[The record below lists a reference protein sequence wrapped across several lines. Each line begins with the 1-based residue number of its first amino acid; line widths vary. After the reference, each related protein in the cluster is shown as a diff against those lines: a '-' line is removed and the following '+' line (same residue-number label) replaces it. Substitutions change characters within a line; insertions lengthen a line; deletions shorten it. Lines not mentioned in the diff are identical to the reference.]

1 VPKKIVKMKKAFT
14 LIELLVVIAILGIL
28 SGTGIV
34 AYNGYTAFAKE
45 NATKNNHKAIVNNM
59 ENEFAK
65 CKLDKDSKIF
75 ETHPCNS
82 SSRPSTNTI
91 SNYAN
96 TKLSL
101 KNPYDNTLPVVQ
113 SNICTSGSVSIVEK
127 EIGNYDVA
135 YASVKKQTKYN
146 SLVSS
151 GWSSNY
157 SKTTSTSVSFSCTQ
171 TTTTKKSFDTYKV
184 SEGLPMN
191 GFGAYIVVDKNGKM
205 TSNWATYSGC
215 EYNYCGNKARENGT
229 GGYDVLWDKLGNK
242 KAQPGE
248 YVFVLIQANRGAQL
262 AANSAVPFNSDG
274 QKICTNRDCTYNFAN
289 NTFTDDRTGQVFEAG
304 SGQRVK

>member
-1 VPKKIVKMKKAFT
+1 MPKKIVKMKKAFT

-96 TKLSL
+96 TKLGL
-101 KNPYDNTLPVVQ
+101 KNPYDNTLLVVQ

-157 SKTTSTSVSFSCTQ
+157 SKTTSTSVSLSCTQ
-171 TTTTKKSFDTYKV
+171 TTTTKGSFDTYKV
-184 SEGLPMN
+184 PVSG
-191 GFGAYIVVDKNGKM
+191 GGAGIVVDRNGNM
-205 TSNWATYSGC
+205 VTSPIT
-215 EYNYCGNKARENGT
+215 GNNGGMACNADCFT
-229 GGYDVLWDKLGNK
+229 GNFDTWLKGSGYDP
-242 KAQPGE
+242 AQHKI
-248 YVFVLIQANRGAQL
+248 VMVIARG
-262 AANSAVPFNSDG
+262 SDG
-274 QKICTNRDCTYNFAN
+274 NDASPCANGNCKYNFSD
-289 NTFTDDRTGQVFEAG
+289 NTFTVINTGKVCTAG
-304 SGQRVK
+304 AKLDNWSQSCK

>member
-1 VPKKIVKMKKAFT
+1 MPKKIVKMKKAFT

-45 NATKNNHKAIVNNM
+45 NATKNNHKEIVNNM

-96 TKLSL
+96 TKLGL

-157 SKTTSTSVSFSCTQ
+157 SKTTSTSVSLSCTQ
-171 TTTTKKSFDTYKV
+171 TTTTKGSFDTYKV
-184 SEGLPMN
+184 PVSG
-191 GFGAYIVVDKNGKM
+191 GGAGIVVDRNGNM
-205 TSNWATYSGC
+205 VTSPIT
-215 EYNYCGNKARENGT
+215 GNNGGMACNADCFT
-229 GGYDVLWDKLGNK
+229 GNFDTWLKGSGYDP
-242 KAQPGE
+242 AQHKI
-248 YVFVLIQANRGAQL
+248 VMVIARG
-262 AANSAVPFNSDG
+262 SDG
-274 QKICTNRDCTYNFAN
+274 NDASPCANGNCKYNFSD
-289 NTFTDDRTGQVFEAG
+289 NTFTVINTGKVCTAG
-304 SGQRVK
+304 AKLDNWSQSCK

>member
-1 VPKKIVKMKKAFT
+1 MPKKIVKMKKAFT

-45 NATKNNHKAIVNNM
+45 NDTKNNHKAIVNNM

-96 TKLSL
+96 TKLGL
-101 KNPYDNTLPVVQ
+101 KNPYDNTLLVVQ

-157 SKTTSTSVSFSCTQ
+157 SKTTSTSVSLSCTQ
-171 TTTTKKSFDTYKV
+171 TTTTKGSFDTYKV
-184 SEGLPMN
+184 PVSG
-191 GFGAYIVVDKNGKM
+191 GGAGIVVDRNGKM
-205 TSNWATYSGC
+205 VTSPMT
-215 EYNYCGNKARENGT
+215 GNNGGMACNADCFT
-229 GGYDVLWDKLGNK
+229 GNFDTWLKGSGYDPTQHKIVMVI
-242 KAQPGE
+242 A
-248 YVFVLIQANRGAQL
+248 RG
-262 AANSAVPFNSDG
+262 SDG
-274 QKICTNRDCTYNFAN
+274 NDASPCANGNCKYNFSD
-289 NTFTDDRTGQVFEAG
+289 NTFTVINTGKVCTAG
-304 SGQRVK
+304 AKLDNWSQSCK

>member
-96 TKLSL
+96 TKLGL
-101 KNPYDNTLPVVQ
+101 KNPYDNTLLVVQ

-157 SKTTSTSVSFSCTQ
+157 SKTTSTSVSLSCTQ
-171 TTTTKKSFDTYKV
+171 TTTTKGSFDTYKV
-184 SEGLPMN
+184 PVSG
-191 GFGAYIVVDKNGKM
+191 GGAGIVVDRNGNM
-205 TSNWATYSGC
+205 VTSPIT
-215 EYNYCGNKARENGT
+215 GNNGGMACNADCFT
-229 GGYDVLWDKLGNK
+229 GNFDTWLKGSGYDP
-242 KAQPGE
+242 AQHKI
-248 YVFVLIQANRGAQL
+248 VMVIARG
-262 AANSAVPFNSDG
+262 SDG
-274 QKICTNRDCTYNFAN
+274 NDASPCANGNCKYNFSD
-289 NTFTDDRTGQVFEAG
+289 NTFTVINTGKVCTAG
-304 SGQRVK
+304 AKLDNWSQSCK

>member
-1 VPKKIVKMKKAFT
+1 MPKKIVKMKKAFT

-96 TKLSL
+96 TKLGL
-101 KNPYDNTLPVVQ
+101 KNPYYNTLPVVQ

-157 SKTTSTSVSFSCTQ
+157 SKTTSTSVSLSCTQ
-171 TTTTKKSFDTYKV
+171 TTP
-184 SEGLPMN
+184 L
-191 GFGAYIVVDKNGKM
+191 
-205 TSNWATYSGC
+205 
-215 EYNYCGNKARENGT
+215 RE
-229 GGYDVLWDKLGNK
+229 
-242 KAQPGE
+242 
-248 YVFVLIQANRGAQL
+248 VLILIRFQFQEEER
-262 AANSAVPFNSDG
+262 
-274 QKICTNRDCTYNFAN
+274 
-289 NTFTDDRTGQVFEAG
+289 E
-304 SGQRVK
+304 

>member
-1 VPKKIVKMKKAFT
+1 MPKKIVKMKKAFT

-34 AYNGYTAFAKE
+34 AYNGFTAFAKE
-45 NATKNNHKAIVNNM
+45 NATKNNHKEIVNNM

-75 ETHPCNS
+75 EIHPCNS

-96 TKLSL
+96 TKLGL
-101 KNPYDNTLPVVQ
+101 KNPYDNTLLVVQ

-157 SKTTSTSVSFSCTQ
+157 SKTTSTSVSLSCTQ
-171 TTTTKKSFDTYKV
+171 TTTTKGSFDTYKV
-184 SEGLPMN
+184 PVSG
-191 GFGAYIVVDKNGKM
+191 GGAGIVVDRNGNM
-205 TSNWATYSGC
+205 VTSPIT
-215 EYNYCGNKARENGT
+215 GNNGGMACNADCFT
-229 GGYDVLWDKLGNK
+229 GNFDTWLKGSGYDP
-242 KAQPGE
+242 AQHKI
-248 YVFVLIQANRGAQL
+248 VMVIARG
-262 AANSAVPFNSDG
+262 SDG
-274 QKICTNRDCTYNFAN
+274 NDASPCANGNCKYNFSD
-289 NTFTDDRTGQVFEAG
+289 NTFTVINTGKVCTAG
-304 SGQRVK
+304 AKLDNWSQSCK

>member
-1 VPKKIVKMKKAFT
+1 MPKKIVKMKKAFT

-45 NATKNNHKAIVNNM
+45 NATKNNHKEIVNNM

-113 SNICTSGSVSIVEK
+113 SNICTSGSVYIVEK

-157 SKTTSTSVSFSCTQ
+157 SKTTSTSVSLSCTQ
-171 TTTTKKSFDTYKV
+171 TTTTKGSFDTYKV
-184 SEGLPMN
+184 PVSG
-191 GFGAYIVVDKNGKM
+191 GGAGIVVDRNGNM
-205 TSNWATYSGC
+205 VTSPIT
-215 EYNYCGNKARENGT
+215 GNNGGMACNADCFT
-229 GGYDVLWDKLGNK
+229 GNFDTWLKGSGYDP
-242 KAQPGE
+242 AQHKI
-248 YVFVLIQANRGAQL
+248 VMVIARG
-262 AANSAVPFNSDG
+262 SDG
-274 QKICTNRDCTYNFAN
+274 NDASPCANGNCKYNFSD
-289 NTFTDDRTGQVFEAG
+289 NTFTVINTGKVCTAG
-304 SGQRVK
+304 AKLDNWSQSCK

>member
-1 VPKKIVKMKKAFT
+1 MPKKIVKMKKAFT

-96 TKLSL
+96 TKLGL

-157 SKTTSTSVSFSCTQ
+157 SKTTSTSVSFSCAQ
-171 TTTTKKSFDTYKV
+171 TASASTNTSVSTTPPGSFATYAVPENCPTKNC
-184 SEGLPMN
+184 L
-191 GFGAYIVVDKNGKM
+191 GAYIKVDKDGKM
-205 TSNWATYSGC
+205 TGDYSGGAVM
-215 EYNYCGNKARENGT
+215 EKDVAQSWSKADYKWLLVNPADSTGNVYSAC
-229 GGYDVLWDKLGNK
+229 
-242 KAQPGE
+242 
-248 YVFVLIQANRGAQL
+248 ANRAC
-262 AANSAVPFNSDG
+262 S
-274 QKICTNRDCTYNFAN
+274 YNFSN
-289 NTFTDDRTGQVFEAG
+289 NSYNVGSVVYDPLTG
-304 SGQRVK
+304 KPK